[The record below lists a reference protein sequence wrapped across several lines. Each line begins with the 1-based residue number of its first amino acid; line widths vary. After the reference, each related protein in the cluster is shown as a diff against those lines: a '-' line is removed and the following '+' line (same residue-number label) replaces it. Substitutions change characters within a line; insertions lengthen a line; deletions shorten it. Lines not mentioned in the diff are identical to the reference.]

1 MVFMYKWKML
11 HMPDKF
17 TYKKELIKYK
27 NIDIARKDKTS
38 NNDYYDYN
46 QWCKHINETCEDLD
60 EAERKQLYWALQKH
74 KNQLSLMK
82 EIWSSACLPILLF
95 FIGYLVS
102 SANTTGNSIVW
113 INFILA
119 LIVELSIVLPISRI
133 NSEIEFID
141 DVFKAADTIPCSEGV
156 MGNVNKHIGKIRNNS
171 ARVP

>member
-1 MVFMYKWKML
+1 M
-11 HMPDKF
+11 
-17 TYKKELIKYK
+17 
-27 NIDIARKDKTS
+27 
-38 NNDYYDYN
+38 
-46 QWCKHINETCEDLD
+46 
-60 EAERKQLYWALQKH
+60 
-74 KNQLSLMK
+74 SLMK

-113 INFILA
+113 ITFILA

-156 MGNVNKHIGKIRNNS
+156 MGNVNKPIGKIRNNS
-171 ARVP
+171 ASVP